1 MFHFENL
8 RASYVIFFCSSGA
21 SLDSL
26 TIRNAAERRTTP
38 AVAVPNGVAVMSTT
52 HRWLLFATGLVE
64 QDAPPEEL
72 LEMTPRATT
81 FVTRSALQS
90 LSPVMGHVQH
100 PLLIH
105 FLMDALSVAY
115 HHMRVT

>member
-1 MFHFENL
+1 M
-8 RASYVIFFCSSGA
+8 
-21 SLDSL
+21 
-26 TIRNAAERRTTP
+26 TP
-38 AVAVPNGVAVMSTT
+38 AAAMPNGVAVMSTA
-52 HRWLLFATGLVE
+52 HWWLVLATRLVE
-64 QDAPPEEL
+64 QDAPAEEL

-90 LSPVMGHVQH
+90 LSSVTGHIQH

-115 HHMRVT
+115 HHLCVT

>member
-1 MFHFENL
+1 M
-8 RASYVIFFCSSGA
+8 
-21 SLDSL
+21 
-26 TIRNAAERRTTP
+26 P
-38 AVAVPNGVAVMSTT
+38 A
-52 HRWLLFATGLVE
+52 HRWLVLATGLVE
-64 QDAPPEEL
+64 QDAPAEEL

-90 LSPVMGHVQH
+90 LSPVTGHVQH